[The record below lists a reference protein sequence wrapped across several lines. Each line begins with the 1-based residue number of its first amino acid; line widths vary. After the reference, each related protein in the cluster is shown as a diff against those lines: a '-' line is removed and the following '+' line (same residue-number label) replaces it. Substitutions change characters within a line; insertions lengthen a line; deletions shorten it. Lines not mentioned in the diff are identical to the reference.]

1 MNILSLNFSNFNAVS
16 SVKKPTFKQAAPN
29 VYNSIPVHDEF
40 VRSTGS
46 LDISRLKSLGIS
58 HFRLIDSNSVR
69 GVTLANQRQSLL
81 TELKECGVNTVIDLR
96 PEGGDA
102 SKYAEGC
109 KNNGL
114 NYFNLKIRDNM
125 PIFNAPFTGK
135 MSMQERREAI
145 KKFVSQMGDFFKM
158 MDDGKVYM
166 ACLLGLHRTDLAV
179 TMNYLLNPKEPTTP
193 PTLSHMF
200 FPEETNLTNKY
211 IGKVK
216 NMLKNLTPADREYL
230 KIPEHFSDI
239 FDARVLKLR
248 MMNKAK

>member
-1 MNILSLNFSNFNAVS
+1 MNILSLNFSNFNNVTSA
-16 SVKKPTFKQAAPN
+16 KRTAFKQASTNP
-29 VYNSIPVHDEF
+29 YNGIPTHDEF

-46 LDISRLKSLGIS
+46 LDIGRLKNLRIS

-69 GVTLANQRQSLL
+69 GVTLANQSPALL
-81 TELKECGVNTVIDLR
+81 TELKECGINTIIDLR
-96 PEGGDA
+96 PEGSDK
-102 SKYAEGC
+102 SRYAQNC
-109 KNNGL
+109 RKNGL
-114 NYFNLKIRDNM
+114 DYFNLKIRDNI
-125 PIFNAPFTGK
+125 PIFNAPFSGK
-135 MSMQERREAI
+135 MSAEERRVAI
-145 KKFVSQMGDFFKM
+145 VKFVHQLGDFFNL
-158 MDDGKVYM
+158 MDNGKNYM

-216 NMLKNLTPADREYL
+216 NMLKNLTQKDKEFL
-230 KIPEHFSDI
+230 KMPDCFSDI

-248 MMNKAK
+248 LMNRAK

>member
-1 MNILSLNFSNFNAVS
+1 MNILPLSFSNLNNVTS
-16 SVKKPTFKQAAPN
+16 IKKTSFKQASPN
-29 VYNSIPVHDEF
+29 IHNGIPRHDEF

-46 LDISRLKSLGIS
+46 LDIGRLKNLRIS

-69 GVTLANQRQSLL
+69 GVTLANQSPALL
-81 TELKECGVNTVIDLR
+81 TELKECGINTIIDLR
-96 PEGGDA
+96 PEGSDE
-102 SKYAEGC
+102 SRYAENC
-109 KNNGL
+109 RKNGL
-114 NYFNLKIRDNM
+114 DYFNLKIRDNI
-125 PIFNAPFTGK
+125 PIFNAPFAGK
-135 MSMQERREAI
+135 MSAEERRAAI
-145 KKFVSQMGDFFKM
+145 VKFVHQLGDFFNL
-158 MDDGKVYM
+158 MDNGKNYM

-216 NMLKNLTPADREYL
+216 NMLKNLSSKDKEFL
-230 KIPEHFSDI
+230 KMPDCFSDI

-248 MMNKAK
+248 LMNRAK

>member
-46 LDISRLKSLGIS
+46 LDIGRLKSLGIS

-102 SKYAEGC
+102 SKYAEG
-109 KNNGL
+109 
-114 NYFNLKIRDNM
+114 
-125 PIFNAPFTGK
+125 
-135 MSMQERREAI
+135 
-145 KKFVSQMGDFFKM
+145 
-158 MDDGKVYM
+158 
-166 ACLLGLHRTDLAV
+166 
-179 TMNYLLNPKEPTTP
+179 
-193 PTLSHMF
+193 LSLIH
-200 FPEETNLTNKY
+200 
-211 IGKVK
+211 I
-216 NMLKNLTPADREYL
+216 
-230 KIPEHFSDI
+230 
-239 FDARVLKLR
+239 
-248 MMNKAK
+248 

>member
-1 MNILSLNFSNFNAVS
+1 MNILSLNFLNLNVVS
-16 SVKKPTFKQAAPN
+16 SAKKPTFKQAAPN
-29 VYNSIPVHDEF
+29 IYTNIPVHDEF

-46 LDISRLKSLGIS
+46 LDIGRLKNLGIS

-69 GVTLANQRQSLL
+69 GVTLANQRQNLL
-81 TELKECGVNTVIDLR
+81 TELKECGVNTVIYLR
-96 PEGGDA
+96 PEGGEE
-102 SKYAEGC
+102 SKYAQAC
-109 KNNGL
+109 NKNGL

-125 PIFNAPFTGK
+125 PIFNAPFSGK
-135 MSMQERREAI
+135 MTMEERREAI
-145 KKFVSQMGDFFKM
+145 KKFVNQMSEFFKM

-216 NMLKNLTPADREYL
+216 NMLKNLTSADREYL
-230 KIPEHFSDI
+230 KMPEHFSDI

-248 MMNKAK
+248 MMNRAK

>member
-1 MNILSLNFSNFNAVS
+1 MNILSLNFSNLN
-16 SVKKPTFKQAAPN
+16 SVTSAKRTTFKQASTNP
-29 VYNSIPVHDEF
+29 YNGIPTHDEF

-46 LDISRLKSLGIS
+46 LDISRLKNLRIS

-69 GVTLANQRQSLL
+69 GVTLANQSPALL
-81 TELKECGVNTVIDLR
+81 TELKECGINTIIDLR
-96 PEGGDA
+96 PEGSDE
-102 SKYAEGC
+102 SRYAQNC
-109 KNNGL
+109 RKNGL
-114 NYFNLKIRDNM
+114 DYFNLKIRDNI
-125 PIFNAPFTGK
+125 PIFNAPFSGK
-135 MSMQERREAI
+135 MTLEERRAAI
-145 KKFVSQMGDFFKM
+145 EKFVHQLGDFFNL
-158 MDDGKVYM
+158 MDNGKNYM

-216 NMLKNLTPADREYL
+216 NMLKNLTQKDKEFL
-230 KIPEHFSDI
+230 KMPDCFSDI

-248 MMNKAK
+248 LMNRAK